1 MRHQSAQNKEELCVW
16 EVELTEEGR
25 RRRHSGQD
33 PVRQRTP
40 VLRVVQSTSRKSEGA
55 DASLRAKKLGVEE
68 ETAKGGDRGGG
79 LKSGVEKGPLVA
91 GEGERLVVRRT

>member
-1 MRHQSAQNKEELCVW
+1 MRHQSAQNKEELCVR

-33 PVRQRTP
+33 SVRHHTP
-40 VLRVVQSTSRKSEGA
+40 VLRVVQSASRKSEGA
-55 DASLRAKKLGVEE
+55 DASLRAKKL
-68 ETAKGGDRGGG
+68 
-79 LKSGVEKGPLVA
+79 GVEKGPLVA